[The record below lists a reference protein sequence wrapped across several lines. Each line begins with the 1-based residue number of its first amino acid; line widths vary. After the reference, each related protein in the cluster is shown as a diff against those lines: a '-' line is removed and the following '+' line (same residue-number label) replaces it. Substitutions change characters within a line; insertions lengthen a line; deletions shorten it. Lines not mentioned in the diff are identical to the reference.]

1 MSPIEARK
9 AHTRDI
15 PGGAPIPR
23 CHGLIG
29 RRGQWSLAVVV
40 VSSLLFVSA
49 CKGIDTARDIA
60 TGLSAIAATPA
71 LSGRPI
77 AAAAEIAQGVTF
89 IVIGIVELFFAAP
102 AQPDNDFEQLPSVT
116 LVTFTPVGE
125 SLQSGS
131 GHAPAADPSIDHIN
145 QSLKAAGEIIDNTRL
160 IKMSLRKYY
169 GAVGAGNIDK
179 AKLQRTFAC
188 NCIDK
193 LTTSLQSYHDA
204 LLLVSADIQGTPAA
218 SAATTVA
225 DVLALR
231 NQIVSSGQFPANET
245 FVFTEAQATSEER
258 MHALEQV
265 AAVNGTTISNSDL
278 TGAAIFAQAA
288 SVVDHANIQEF
299 LPPGFTCA
307 DVTAPDLVVTKSAPT
322 TGLPG
327 GNITYTIGLTNNG
340 SDIAA
345 NVSLTDTL
353 PANTTFVS
361 ASAPAG
367 FTCATPPVGTSGTI
381 ACTDPSLA
389 LFASATLTIV
399 VKVSSPLG
407 STISNTANA
416 STSTFEPNLANNSA
430 TAATVIAA
438 SIPALSPFGIA
449 VLALAL
455 LGAAMNL
462 GRGSV

>member
-1 MSPIEARK
+1 
-9 AHTRDI
+9 
-15 PGGAPIPR
+15 
-23 CHGLIG
+23 LIG
-29 RRGQWSLAVVV
+29 RRGERILAVVV
-40 VSSLLFVSA
+40 ASSLLFASA
-49 CKGIDTARDIA
+49 CKSVDGARDIA
-60 TGLSAIAATPA
+60 AGVSVIAAIPA
-71 LSGRPI
+71 FAGNPI
-77 AAAAEIAQGVTF
+77 AVGAEIAQGVTF
-89 IVIGIVELFFAAP
+89 IVIGIIELFSSAA
-102 AQPDNDFEQLPSVT
+102 AQPDGDFEQLPSVT
-116 LVTFTPVGE
+116 LVKFTPVGP
-125 SLQSGS
+125 SSQSGS
-131 GHAPAADPSIDHIN
+131 VHASAADPSIDHIN

-169 GAVGAGNIDK
+169 GAWGAGNIDK
-179 AKLQRTFAC
+179 AKLQRTFTC

-193 LTTSLQSYHDA
+193 LTASFQSYHDA
-204 LLLVSADIQGTPAA
+204 LLLMSADIQGTPAA
-218 SAATTVA
+218 SASATVA

-245 FVFTEAQATSEER
+245 FVFTEAQATSEE
-258 MHALEQV
+258 MTHALEQV

-307 DVTAPDLVVTKSAPT
+307 DVTAPDLVVTKSAPA

-327 GNITYTIGLTNNG
+327 GNITYTIGLTNSG
-340 SDIAA
+340 ADTAA

-367 FTCATPPVGTSGTI
+367 FTCATPPVGASGTV

-389 LFASATLTIV
+389 AFTSATLTITV
-399 VKVSSPLG
+399 NVGSPLG

-416 STSTFEPNLANNSA
+416 STTTFEPNLANNSA
-430 TAATVIAA
+430 TAPTVIAV
-438 SIPALSPFGIA
+438 SIPTLSPLGIA
-449 VLALAL
+449 MLAFLS
-455 LGAAMNL
+455 G
-462 GRGSV
+462 